1 MALRSRLI
9 LLLASVATTSACA
22 GPAIGSTIQP
32 GGSAASA
39 KPTVSLVASLP
50 RSASAIVVTPDGTV
64 YLEQEGCWTW
74 SDDSGNG
81 SEAPQVLKLTAGAKL
96 VVIAGTT
103 CGFGGDGGPA
113 TGARFSVLSGMV
125 VDHAG
130 NLFVVDKGNDRIR
143 EISSQGRVSTVVG
156 SGPVNDRGAVD
167 FFGGDTGPATRA
179 RLAQPSALAIDA
191 HGVLYIADQWNNRIR
206 KVTSDGRITTVAGTG
221 VKGSAGDGGPATS
234 AQLWYPESLAVDGAG
249 DLFIADQGG
258 TRLRMVDSHGTI
270 TTVAASSYAGAPAA
284 PLHFSNIAALAVAPD
299 QSLFIAD
306 IAVKS
311 QVFRLA
317 PDRSSLDGVMN
328 GDWRCPG
335 TCQHF
340 GPLGLAFDPAGNLY
354 VVNRGDKTLIKLAW
368 KH

>member
-32 GGSAASA
+32 GGPAASA
-39 KPTVSLVASLP
+39 EPAVSLVASLP
-50 RSASAIVVTPDGTV
+50 RSASAIVVTPEGTV

-113 TGARFSVLSGMV
+113 TGARFSVLSGML

-130 NLFVVDKGNDRIR
+130 NLLVVDKGNDRIR

-156 SGPVNDRGAVD
+156 SGPVNDKGAVD
-167 FFGGDTGPATRA
+167 FFGGDSGPATRG

-234 AQLWYPESLAVDGAG
+234 AQLWYPESLAVGGAG
-249 DLFIADQGG
+249 DLFIADQGRDPLAHG
-258 TRLRMVDSHGTI
+258 GQPRHHHYYRGELLCRRSGSAPPLFEHCRARRRTRPEPVYRGHRGQESGLS
-270 TTVAASSYAGAPAA
+270 AGAGPFQ
-284 PLHFSNIAALAVAPD
+284 P
-299 QSLFIAD
+299 
-306 IAVKS
+306 
-311 QVFRLA
+311 
-317 PDRSSLDGVMN
+317 G
-328 GDWRCPG
+328 RC
-335 TCQHF
+335 
-340 GPLGLAFDPAGNLY
+340 DE
-354 VVNRGDKTLIKLAW
+354 R
-368 KH
+368 